1 MCEKDKIA
9 YHGGSTQLNYGR
21 CIEARSGP
29 VCWMGS
35 SGGSIDEGIQLNPST
50 RARPPTFLIRGLSLD
65 PKLLLLFEDDCH
77 YGNTEIGFYRAAVC
91 VSLSTDR
98 FTGYISISDE
108 YALSS
113 CIRSLPV
120 FSRMLV

>member
-21 CIEARSGP
+21 CIGARSGP

-77 YGNTEIGFYRAAVC
+77 YGNTAIGFCRCSVC
-91 VSLSTDR
+91 LFGLLVLIVLLVTFQSQAGTHS
-98 FTGYISISDE
+98 
-108 YALSS
+108 
-113 CIRSLPV
+113 PV
-120 FSRMLV
+120 Y